1 MKILFILQTFSRKG
15 AGIMEAPKGL
25 ALALAEDPNLSVSAI
40 ALDDEFTDERLEEW
54 KHINLYRRKNNIG
67 GFSIGLESVL
77 NEINP
82 DVIHMHGLWLGIVYQ
97 AAFWAIKNNVPY
109 VISPHGMM
117 DRWAWK
123 KSRIKKTIASIFFQK
138 KVLCRANKLHALNK
152 EEALS
157 INDVTGLKNI
167 FIQPNGINISD
178 YSKATNK
185 SRAFKKLLYLGR
197 LDQKKSVLE
206 LIKVWKLLI
215 AKSDR
220 FFWKLE
226 IAGSGNRDY
235 EKIVLKEAQTIP
247 DKYISFLGHVSGKIK
262 FDCFRNA
269 DAFILPS
276 KSEGLPVVI
285 LEAWAASLPV
295 AMTEQC
301 NLNEALKLGL
311 AFEVYPNIDKLESS
325 LAAFLSLEENELN
338 KMGEAAHSHVDKY
351 YSWKNIAEAFIELY
365 SQTILVNK

>member
-25 ALALAEDPNLSVSAI
+25 ALALAKDPNLSVSAL
-40 ALDDEFTDERLEEW
+40 ALDDECTDEQLEEW
-54 KHINLYRRKNNIG
+54 KHINLYRRKNNMG
-67 GFSIGLESVL
+67 GFSIGMESVL
-77 NEINP
+77 NEIKP
-82 DVIHMHGLWLGIVYQ
+82 AVIHIHGLWLGIGYQ

-117 DRWAWK
+117 DKWAWK
-123 KSRIKKTIASIFFQK
+123 KSRIKKAIASLFFQK
-138 KVLCRANKLHALNK
+138 KVLSRANKLHALNK
-152 EEALS
+152 EEAFS
-157 INDVTGLKNI
+157 INNLTRLKNI

-178 YSKATNK
+178 YSNATKK

-220 FFWKLE
+220 FAWKLE
-226 IAGSGNRDY
+226 IAGSGNKDY
-235 EKIVLKEAQTIP
+235 EKIIRHEARTIP
-247 DKYISFLGHVSGKIK
+247 DKYITFLGHVSGKIK

-295 AMTEQC
+295 AMTKEC
-301 NLNEALKLGL
+301 NLNEALKLRL
-311 AFEVYPNIDKLESS
+311 AFEVYSDINDLENS
-325 LAAFLSLEENELN
+325 LAAFLSLGEHELK
-338 KMGEAAHSHVDKY
+338 KMGTAANLHVDEY
-351 YSWKNIAEAFIELY
+351 YSWKNIAEAFSSLY
-365 SQTILVNK
+365 SEIT